1 MKNLTGDM
9 FGDRRL
15 DSDRRCQ
22 DLPMPAGLD
31 RRTGMRREKGFQN
44 KPWWLNVD
52 YAEELVSL
60 KASEVLTREN
70 IRVRSNHKKT
80 SND

>member
-1 MKNLTGDM
+1 M

-15 DSDRRCQ
+15 DNDRRRQ
-22 DLPMPAGLD
+22 KLPMPAGLD
-31 RRTGMRREKGFQN
+31 RRAGSRREKAFQH

-60 KASEVLTREN
+60 KASEVLNREN
-70 IRVRSNHKKT
+70 IRVRNNPNYKKNH
-80 SND
+80 ND